1 MLCPDSLPHWPLCKC
16 RRLLSSHISAT
27 HSSGN
32 YLANRCF
39 KNTGTGKIS
48 SGKWVISGMF
58 IHPSL
63 ETPKVVFGAGGK
75 GATRDGLCFTRCY
88 LLYLQ
93 VLLLYIQV
101 LLIYLQVLLHIQVL
115 PTLPPTS
122 NGTFSTTSKVM
133 SGVARSCK
141 ENVGTYMLKLHSRAT
156 ELPEQEGGSVPC
168 PVRRK
173 AGVSLAPPL
182 FPPAGWEGRELQAT
196 KSFKLNRL
204 LGHMYIFALTASTIT
219 YKYTFVTFL
228 KFGQILSRLY
238 EHTSLT

>member
-1 MLCPDSLPHWPLCKC
+1 MIRNYIKVDKDVAARQLEAAWIATDFDWPIVQLTFPHSSPIFIFFLFMMLCPDSLPHWPLCKR

-115 PTLPPTS
+115 PTLPPSATTLPS
-122 NGTFSTTSKVM
+122 NGTYTSTSKVM
-133 SGVARSCK
+133 SGVPRSCK
-141 ENVGTYMLKLHSRAT
+141 ENVGTYM
-156 ELPEQEGGSVPC
+156 GG
-168 PVRRK
+168 
-173 AGVSLAPPL
+173 
-182 FPPAGWEGRELQAT
+182 
-196 KSFKLNRL
+196 
-204 LGHMYIFALTASTIT
+204 
-219 YKYTFVTFL
+219 YTLVI
-228 KFGQILSRLY
+228 QHV
-238 EHTSLT
+238 E

>member
-1 MLCPDSLPHWPLCKC
+1 MMLCPDSLPHWPLCKC

-88 LLYLQ
+88 LLYPPSTST
-93 VLLLYIQV
+93 
-101 LLIYLQVLLHIQVL
+101 LH
-115 PTLPPTS
+115 PSATNLPP
-122 NGTFSTTSKVM
+122 STTSHP
-133 SGVARSCK
+133 SA
-141 ENVGTYMLKLHSRAT
+141 TYSTSKCYYFTFERHLLYHLQSYVRCSSKL
-156 ELPEQEGGSVPC
+156 Q
-168 PVRRK
+168 
-173 AGVSLAPPL
+173 
-182 FPPAGWEGRELQAT
+182 RECWHIHVEAAQQ
-196 KSFKLNRL
+196 
-204 LGHMYIFALTASTIT
+204 GD
-219 YKYTFVTFL
+219 
-228 KFGQILSRLY
+228 
-238 EHTSLT
+238 

>member
-115 PTLPPTS
+115 PTLPPSTS
-122 NGTFSTTSKVM
+122 TLHPSATYFTSKCYYFTFERHLLYHLQSYVRC
-133 SGVARSCK
+133 SS
-141 ENVGTYMLKLHSRAT
+141 KL
-156 ELPEQEGGSVPC
+156 Q
-168 PVRRK
+168 
-173 AGVSLAPPL
+173 
-182 FPPAGWEGRELQAT
+182 RECWHIHVEAAQQ
-196 KSFKLNRL
+196 
-204 LGHMYIFALTASTIT
+204 GD
-219 YKYTFVTFL
+219 
-228 KFGQILSRLY
+228 
-238 EHTSLT
+238 

>member
-1 MLCPDSLPHWPLCKC
+1 MS
-16 RRLLSSHISAT
+16 
-27 HSSGN
+27 
-32 YLANRCF
+32 
-39 KNTGTGKIS
+39 
-48 SGKWVISGMF
+48 

-115 PTLPPTS
+115 PTLPPSATTLPS

-182 FPPAGWEGRELQAT
+182 FPAAAAGWEGGGVAGNQKFQTQQAARSYVNICPDCIDYNV
-196 KSFKLNRL
+196 KIYLCNLPRIWADF
-204 LGHMYIFALTASTIT
+204 IQ
-219 YKYTFVTFL
+219 VV
-228 KFGQILSRLY
+228 
-238 EHTSLT
+238 